1 MPEITRDPNGS
12 NEPNYSRYRIE
23 PLQPGWGTTLGA
35 SLRRIMISSLH
46 GAAVTGLRLAELPDD
61 PNEIPGIRENLI
73 DLVLNV
79 KQLRFRIS
87 EDMALADEN
96 TQMHVYLNYPNTEAG
111 DITAESLEVPEGLEI
126 INPETLIAE
135 ATGDGTPFQLDLLV
149 QTGIGYE
156 TAEARIEV
164 PDDMIPVDAMYT
176 PIPRVSYVVERTR
189 VGQMTDYDR
198 LLLEI
203 WTDGTIDPDDAVS
216 QAARILTQYATA
228 VAGYGRDIA
237 DLGIDEP
244 VAPVEDDTNRSIE
257 VLNLSMRTTNAL
269 KRANITTIGQI
280 LSLSDNDLLH
290 LRNFGTK
297 SLDELKDALAA
308 NGYAIRSD
316 ESAEDI
322 DEDVSDDEDAEL

>member
-1 MPEITRDPNGS
+1 
-12 NEPNYSRYRIE
+12 
-23 PLQPGWGTTLGA
+23 
-35 SLRRIMISSLH
+35 MISSLH

-244 VAPVEDDTNRSIE
+244 VAPVEDDTRFGRS
-257 VLNLSMRTTNAL
+257 RC
-269 KRANITTIGQI
+269 
-280 LSLSDNDLLH
+280 
-290 LRNFGTK
+290 
-297 SLDELKDALAA
+297 
-308 NGYAIRSD
+308 
-316 ESAEDI
+316 
-322 DEDVSDDEDAEL
+322 